1 MVHKKQ
7 ATMIFLFLVACITL
21 SRAEEDMAF
30 VEMVIDIDGSD
41 AIDLLPDWMRE
52 EDFADVLELLETNQD
67 L

>member
-1 MVHKKQ
+1 
-7 ATMIFLFLVACITL
+7 
-21 SRAEEDMAF
+21 MAF
-30 VEMVIDIDGSD
+30 VEMVIDLDGSD